1 MSRTRWFFLI
11 VGVLALGVAVWR
23 VRAGAQSQ
31 ASAAQ
36 GAASARD
43 RPVPVLLTAVGQ
55 RDVPLYLEGLG
66 TVTAYNTVTLR
77 TRIEGRLDRVLFTEG
92 QTVHAGDVV
101 AQLDPRPF
109 QIQVRQADAVVARDR
124 ALVAT
129 NQRIVD
135 RNRALLEGHFLAQA
149 DFDASL
155 GAFEQSRASLRAS
168 EALAASARLNLDFAR
183 ITSPLEGVT
192 GLRQVDPGNIVR
204 PSDVNGLVLVRQ
216 VDPIAVLFSLPQ
228 DELPRV
234 SAEMARHPL
243 PVEVF
248 NRDGSASLAVG
259 TLSVIDNQVQP
270 TTGTIRLKAVFAN
283 PQRTLWPEQFVRARL
298 LLTTLRNATV
308 VPAVGVQRGPQGT
321 FVYVVDADNRV
332 AVRPIEVSRIEGDV
346 ALITRGLQV
355 GEQLVTEGTSR
366 LRAGARV
373 VPRTAPAE
381 GGTGQPS
388 DTPGAAPQGRRRRG
402 DGGVGPRPPRSPAP

>member
-1 MSRTRWFFLI
+1 MSRTRWFF
-11 VGVLALGVAVWR
+11 VLAAVLAGGLAVWR
-23 VRAGAQSQ
+23 VRAGAQRSQ
-31 ASAAQ
+31 VSAAQ
-36 GAASARD
+36 SAASARD
-43 RPVPVLLTAVGQ
+43 RPVPVILTAVSR

-66 TVTAYNTVTLR
+66 TVTAYNTVTIR
-77 TRIEGRLDRVLFTEG
+77 TRIEGRLDRVFFTEG
-92 QTVHAGDVV
+92 QTVRRGDLL

-109 QIQVRQADAVVARDR
+109 QIQARQADAVVARDR

-129 NQRIVD
+129 NQRVVD
-135 RNRALLEGHFLAQA
+135 RHRTLLQGNFLAQA
-149 DFDASL
+149 EIDASL
-155 GAFEQSRASLRAS
+155 GALEQSRASLRAS

-204 PSDVNGLVLVRQ
+204 PSDANGLVIVRQ
-216 VDPIAVLFSLPQ
+216 IDPIAVLFTLPQ

-234 SAEMARHPL
+234 SAEMARRPL
-243 PVEVF
+243 PVELF
-248 NRDGSASLAVG
+248 NRDGSASLVVG
-259 TLSVIDNQVQP
+259 TLAVIDNQVQQA
-270 TTGTIRLKAVFAN
+270 TGTIRLKAVFAN
-283 PQRTLWPEQFVRARL
+283 PQRTLWPDQFVRARL
-298 LLTTLRNATV
+298 LLTTLRGATV

-321 FVYVVDADNRV
+321 FAYVVDADNRV

-373 VPRTAPAE
+373 SPRAAGPDGGAGSPAE
-381 GGTGQPS
+381 V
-388 DTPGAAPQGRRRRG
+388 PGARQGRRRRG
-402 DGGVGPRPPRSPAP
+402 DAGVGARPPQSPSP